1 MSDEKDRKIV
11 FLVIGRSGSGKDTLV
26 NYMCQKYGLKK
37 LKSYTTRPPRQNEED
52 THIFI
57 SPEDVQKY
65 QDDIIAYTKIGE
77 FEYFATK
84 SQLKDIN
91 FHIIDPKGVQDLEN
105 IPNLKEE
112 FSFIK
117 LLIYLPEKER
127 KKRIALR
134 GDSEEAFLKRQEGEK
149 QQFDNFE
156 LQTDLFDYAICN
168 MDLIEA
174 QKELEHI
181 VQFETKQ
188 NQLANKKRRESNQ

>member
-11 FLVIGRSGSGKDTLV
+11 FLVIGRSGCGKDTLV

-57 SPEDVQKY
+57 SPEDVEKY
-65 QDDIIAYTKIGE
+65 RDDIIAYTKIGE

-91 FHIIDPKGVQDLEN
+91 FYIIDPKGVQDLEN

-117 LLIYLPEKER
+117 LFIYLPEKER

-188 NQLANKKRRESNQ
+188 NQLANKKRRENNQ

>member
-11 FLVIGRSGSGKDTLV
+11 FLVIGRSGTGKDTLV

-91 FHIIDPKGVQDLEN
+91 FYIIDPKGVQDLEK

-117 LLIYLPEKER
+117 LFIYLPEKER

-174 QKELEHI
+174 QKEIEHI

>member
-11 FLVIGRSGSGKDTLV
+11 FLVIGRSGCGKDTLV

-91 FHIIDPKGVQDLEN
+91 FYIIDPKGVQDLEN

-112 FSFIK
+112 FTFIK
-117 LLIYLPEKER
+117 LFIYLPEKER

-156 LQTDLFDYAICN
+156 FKTDLFDYAICN
-168 MDLIEA
+168 MDLVEA

>member
-11 FLVIGRSGSGKDTLV
+11 FLVIGRSGTGKDTLV

-37 LKSYTTRPPRQNEED
+37 LKSYTTRPPRPNEED

-91 FHIIDPKGVQDLEN
+91 FYIIDPKGVQDLEN
-105 IPNLKEE
+105 IPNLEQE
-112 FSFIK
+112 FTFIK
-117 LLIYLPEKER
+117 LFIYLPEKER

-134 GDSEEAFLKRQEGEK
+134 GDTEEAFLKRQEGEK

-156 LQTDLFDYAICN
+156 FKTDLFDYAICN

-188 NQLANKKRRESNQ
+188 NQLANKKRRENIK

>member
-91 FHIIDPKGVQDLEN
+91 FYIIDPKGVQDLEK

-117 LLIYLPEKER
+117 LFIYLPEKER

-156 LQTDLFDYAICN
+156 FKTDLFDYAICN

-174 QKELEHI
+174 QKEIEHI

-188 NQLANKKRRESNQ
+188 NQLANKKRRENIK

>member
-91 FHIIDPKGVQDLEN
+91 FYIIDPKGIQDLEN

>member
-11 FLVIGRSGSGKDTLV
+11 FLVIGRSGCGKDTLV

-91 FHIIDPKGVQDLEN
+91 FYIIDPKGVQDLEN

-117 LLIYLPEKER
+117 LFIYLPEKER

-156 LQTDLFDYAICN
+156 FKTDLFDYAICN

-188 NQLANKKRRESNQ
+188 NQLANKKRRENIK

>member
-11 FLVIGRSGSGKDTLV
+11 FLVIGRSGTGKDTLV

-37 LKSYTTRPPRQNEED
+37 LKSYTTRPQRPNEED

-65 QDDIIAYTKIGE
+65 RDDIIAYTKIGE

-91 FHIIDPKGVQDLEN
+91 FYIIDPKGVQDLEN

-117 LLIYLPEKER
+117 LFIYLPEKER

-174 QKELEHI
+174 QKEIEHI

-188 NQLANKKRRESNQ
+188 NQLANKKRRENIK

>member
-1 MSDEKDRKIV
+1 MSYEKDRKIV
-11 FLVIGRSGSGKDTLV
+11 FLVIGRSGCGKDTLV

-57 SPEDVQKY
+57 SPEEVQKY

-91 FHIIDPKGVQDLEN
+91 FYIIDPKGVKDLEN

-117 LLIYLPEKER
+117 LFIYLPEKER

-174 QKELEHI
+174 QKEFEHI

>member
-1 MSDEKDRKIV
+1 MNYEKDKKIV
-11 FLVIGRSGSGKDTLV
+11 FLVLGRSGCGKDTLV

-91 FHIIDPKGVQDLEN
+91 FYIIDPKGVQDLEN

>member
-1 MSDEKDRKIV
+1 MNYEKDRKIV

-91 FHIIDPKGVQDLEN
+91 FYIIDPKGVQDLEN

>member
-11 FLVIGRSGSGKDTLV
+11 FLVIGRSGCGKDTLV

-57 SPEDVQKY
+57 SPEEVKKY

-91 FHIIDPKGVQDLEN
+91 FYIIDPKGVKDLEN

-117 LLIYLPEKER
+117 LFIYLPEKER
-127 KKRIALR
+127 KKRIDLR

-168 MDLIEA
+168 MDRIEA
-174 QKELEHI
+174 QKEFEHI

>member
-11 FLVIGRSGSGKDTLV
+11 FLVIGRSGTGKDTLV

-65 QDDIIAYTKIGE
+65 QDDIVAYTKIGE

-91 FHIIDPKGVQDLEN
+91 FYIIDPKGVQDLEN

-117 LLIYLPEKER
+117 LFIYLPEKER

-174 QKELEHI
+174 QKEIEHI

>member
-11 FLVIGRSGSGKDTLV
+11 FLVIGRSGCGKDTLV

-57 SPEDVQKY
+57 SPEDVEKY
-65 QDDIIAYTKIGE
+65 RDDIIAYTKIGE

-84 SQLKDIN
+84 SQLKDVN
-91 FHIIDPKGVQDLEN
+91 FYIIDPKGVQDLEN

-117 LLIYLPEKER
+117 LFIYLPEKER

-156 LQTDLFDYAICN
+156 FKTDLFDYAICN

-174 QKELEHI
+174 QKEIEHI

-188 NQLANKKRRESNQ
+188 NQLANKKRRENNK

>member
-11 FLVIGRSGSGKDTLV
+11 FLVIGRSGCGKDTLV

-57 SPEDVQKY
+57 PPEDVEKY
-65 QDDIIAYTKIGE
+65 RDDIIAYTKIGE

-91 FHIIDPKGVQDLEN
+91 FYIIDPKGVQDLEN

-117 LLIYLPEKER
+117 LFIYLPEKER

-156 LQTDLFDYAICN
+156 FKTDLFDYAICN

-188 NQLANKKRRESNQ
+188 NQLANKKRRENNK

>member
-1 MSDEKDRKIV
+1 MSYEKDRKIV

-57 SPEDVQKY
+57 SPEDVEKY
-65 QDDIIAYTKIGE
+65 RDDIIAYTKIGE

-91 FHIIDPKGVQDLEN
+91 FYIIDPKGIQDLEN

-112 FSFIK
+112 FNFIK
-117 LLIYLPEKER
+117 LFIYLPEKER

>member
-11 FLVIGRSGSGKDTLV
+11 FLVIGRSGCGKDTLV

-91 FHIIDPKGVQDLEN
+91 FYIIDPKGVQVLEN

-117 LLIYLPEKER
+117 LFIYLPEKER

>member
-11 FLVIGRSGSGKDTLV
+11 FLVIGRSGCGKDTLV

-57 SPEDVQKY
+57 SPEEVKKY

-91 FHIIDPKGVQDLEN
+91 FYIIDPKGVQDLEN

-117 LLIYLPEKER
+117 LFIYLPEKER

-174 QKELEHI
+174 QKEFEHI

-188 NQLANKKRRESNQ
+188 NQLANKKRRENNQ

>member
-91 FHIIDPKGVQDLEN
+91 FYIIDPKGVQDLEN
-105 IPNLKEE
+105 IPNLEQE
-112 FSFIK
+112 FTFIK
-117 LLIYLPEKER
+117 LFIYLPEKER

-156 LQTDLFDYAICN
+156 FKTDLFDYAICN

-188 NQLANKKRRESNQ
+188 NQLANKKRRENIK

>member
-11 FLVIGRSGSGKDTLV
+11 FLVIGRSGCGKDTLV

-37 LKSYTTRPPRQNEED
+37 LKSYTTRPPRQNEGD

-91 FHIIDPKGVQDLEN
+91 FYIIDPKGVQDLEN

-117 LLIYLPEKER
+117 LFIYLPEKER

>member
-11 FLVIGRSGSGKDTLV
+11 FLVIGRSGCGKDTLV

-57 SPEDVQKY
+57 SPEEVKKY

-91 FHIIDPKGVQDLEN
+91 FYIIDPKGVQVLEN

-117 LLIYLPEKER
+117 LFIYLPEKER

>member
-11 FLVIGRSGSGKDTLV
+11 FLVIGRSGCGKDTLV

-37 LKSYTTRPPRQNEED
+37 LNSYTTRPPRQNEED

-91 FHIIDPKGVQDLEN
+91 FYIIDPKGVQDLEN

-117 LLIYLPEKER
+117 LFIYLPEKER

>member
-11 FLVIGRSGSGKDTLV
+11 FLVIGRSGCGKDTLV

-57 SPEDVQKY
+57 SPEEVQKY

-91 FHIIDPKGVQDLEN
+91 FYIIDPKGVKDLEN

-117 LLIYLPEKER
+117 LFIYLPEKER

-174 QKELEHI
+174 QKEFEHI

>member
-1 MSDEKDRKIV
+1 MSYEKDRKIV

-37 LKSYTTRPPRQNEED
+37 LKSYTTRPPRQNEGD

-91 FHIIDPKGVQDLEN
+91 FYIIDPKGVQDLEN

-117 LLIYLPEKER
+117 LFIYLPEKER

>member
-11 FLVIGRSGSGKDTLV
+11 FLVIGRSGCGKDTLV

-84 SQLKDIN
+84 SQLKDVN
-91 FHIIDPKGVQDLEN
+91 FYIIDPKGVQDLEN

-112 FSFIK
+112 FTFIK
-117 LLIYLPEKER
+117 LFIYLPEKER

-174 QKELEHI
+174 QKEIEHI

>member
-91 FHIIDPKGVQDLEN
+91 FYIIDPKGVQDLEN

-112 FSFIK
+112 YSFIK

>member
-11 FLVIGRSGSGKDTLV
+11 FLVIGRSGTGKDTLV

-77 FEYFATK
+77 FKYFATK

-91 FHIIDPKGVQDLEN
+91 FYIIDPKGVQDLEK

-117 LLIYLPEKER
+117 LFIYLPEKER

-134 GDSEEAFLKRQEGEK
+134 GDSEETFLKRQEGEK

>member
-11 FLVIGRSGSGKDTLV
+11 FLVIGRSGCGKDTLV

-84 SQLKDIN
+84 SQLKDVN
-91 FHIIDPKGVQDLEN
+91 FYIIDPKGVRDLEN

-112 FSFIK
+112 FTFIK
-117 LLIYLPEKER
+117 LFIYLPEKER

-174 QKELEHI
+174 QKEIEHI

-188 NQLANKKRRESNQ
+188 NQLANKKRRENNK

>member
-11 FLVIGRSGSGKDTLV
+11 FLVIGRSGCGKDTLV

-57 SPEDVQKY
+57 SPEEVQKY

-91 FHIIDPKGVQDLEN
+91 FYIIDPKGVQVLEN

-117 LLIYLPEKER
+117 LFIYLPEKER

-188 NQLANKKRRESNQ
+188 NQLANKKRRENNQ

>member
-1 MSDEKDRKIV
+1 MNDEKDRKIV
-11 FLVIGRSGSGKDTLV
+11 FLVIGRSGCGKDTLV

-91 FHIIDPKGVQDLEN
+91 FYIIDPKGVQDLEN

-112 FSFIK
+112 FTFIK
-117 LLIYLPEKER
+117 LFIYLPEKER

-174 QKELEHI
+174 QKEIEHI

>member
-11 FLVIGRSGSGKDTLV
+11 FLVIGRSGCGKDTLV

-91 FHIIDPKGVQDLEN
+91 FYIIDPKGVQDLEN

-117 LLIYLPEKER
+117 LFIYLPEKER

-156 LQTDLFDYAICN
+156 FKTDLFDYAICN

-174 QKELEHI
+174 QKEIEHI

-188 NQLANKKRRESNQ
+188 NQLANKKRRENIK

>member
-11 FLVIGRSGSGKDTLV
+11 FLVIGRSGTGKDTLV

-91 FHIIDPKGVQDLEN
+91 FYIIDPKGVQDLEN
-105 IPNLKEE
+105 IPNLREE

-117 LLIYLPEKER
+117 LFIYLPEKER

-174 QKELEHI
+174 QKEIEHI

>member
-37 LKSYTTRPPRQNEED
+37 LKSYTTRPPRQNEGD

-91 FHIIDPKGVQDLEN
+91 FYIIDPKGVQDLEN

-117 LLIYLPEKER
+117 LFIYLPEKER

>member
-1 MSDEKDRKIV
+1 MSDEKDRKIA
-11 FLVIGRSGSGKDTLV
+11 FLVIGRSGCGKDTLV

-91 FHIIDPKGVQDLEN
+91 FYIIDPKGVQVLEN
-105 IPNLKEE
+105 IPNLEQE
-112 FSFIK
+112 FTFIK
-117 LLIYLPEKER
+117 LFIYLPEKER

-156 LQTDLFDYAICN
+156 WQTDLFDYAICN

-188 NQLANKKRRESNQ
+188 NQLANKKRRENIK

>member
-11 FLVIGRSGSGKDTLV
+11 FLVIGRSGCGKDTLV

-91 FHIIDPKGVQDLEN
+91 FYIIDPKGVQVLEN

-117 LLIYLPEKER
+117 LFIYLPEKER

-174 QKELEHI
+174 QQELEHI

>member
-65 QDDIIAYTKIGE
+65 QDDIVAYTKIGE

-91 FHIIDPKGVQDLEN
+91 FYIIDPKGVQDLEN

-174 QKELEHI
+174 QKEIEHI

>member
-11 FLVIGRSGSGKDTLV
+11 FLVIGRSGTGKDTLV

-37 LKSYTTRPPRQNEED
+37 LKSYTTRPPRQNEGD

-91 FHIIDPKGVQDLEN
+91 FYIIDPKGVQDLEN

-117 LLIYLPEKER
+117 LFIYLPEKER

-174 QKELEHI
+174 QKEIEHI

>member
-11 FLVIGRSGSGKDTLV
+11 FLVIGRSGCGKDTLV

-91 FHIIDPKGVQDLEN
+91 FYIIDPKGVQVLEN

-134 GDSEEAFLKRQEGEK
+134 GDSEETFLKRQEGEK

-188 NQLANKKRRESNQ
+188 NQLANKKRRENIK

>member
-1 MSDEKDRKIV
+1 MSNEKDRKIV
-11 FLVIGRSGSGKDTLV
+11 FLVIGRSGCGKDTLV

-91 FHIIDPKGVQDLEN
+91 FYIIDPKGVQDLEN

-117 LLIYLPEKER
+117 LFIYLPEKER

-174 QKELEHI
+174 QQELEHI

>member
-11 FLVIGRSGSGKDTLV
+11 FLVIGRSGTGKDTLV

-91 FHIIDPKGVQDLEN
+91 FYIIDPKGVRDLEN

-112 FSFIK
+112 FTFIK
-117 LLIYLPEKER
+117 LFIYLPEKER

-174 QKELEHI
+174 QKEIEHI